1 MCANSQVSQS
11 LTNTLDPLVSV
22 HRLLWSWNY
31 ISWCWFI
38 RFTSAVGTSRSGAKY
53 HRHNRELRYWEMIWL
68 IWVCGICWQY
78 HENHIKCRINNF
90 LSWASQSLREDNV
103 PLYHWTQYGFIA
115 SMLIS
120 CFWKKTWGI
129 MGWDWQVRLIKLQI
143 PAIKQRHIGEFNL
156 TPVNM
161 PSPILLHDIHTL
173 LFIAQL
179 WMPHRKQHQRK
190 HALSTDF
197 HHCIVSIG
205 SNWSQKLVSAFEVGL
220 LMLAFLKVM
229 STAKV
234 NELFTAVD
242 GTSLLLFTNGWRL
255 WCGMKLGLDSQWT
268 LH

>member
-1 MCANSQVSQS
+1 
-11 LTNTLDPLVSV
+11 
-22 HRLLWSWNY
+22 
-31 ISWCWFI
+31 
-38 RFTSAVGTSRSGAKY
+38 
-53 HRHNRELRYWEMIWL
+53 
-68 IWVCGICWQY
+68 
-78 HENHIKCRINNF
+78 
-90 LSWASQSLREDNV
+90 
-103 PLYHWTQYGFIA
+103 
-115 SMLIS
+115 
-120 CFWKKTWGI
+120 

-179 WMPHRKQHQRK
+179 WMPHRQQHQRK
-190 HALSTDF
+190 QAFPTDF
-197 HHCIVSIG
+197 HHFIISIG

-242 GTSLLLFTNGWRL
+242 GTSLLLFTNGWRAVMWHETWPRLSMNPTLTYKGFTLSCSYSL
-255 WCGMKLGLDSQWT
+255 WEFSGNFQWLLT
-268 LH
+268 SCSGWLSWLLCNSVHVEPFYMCIN